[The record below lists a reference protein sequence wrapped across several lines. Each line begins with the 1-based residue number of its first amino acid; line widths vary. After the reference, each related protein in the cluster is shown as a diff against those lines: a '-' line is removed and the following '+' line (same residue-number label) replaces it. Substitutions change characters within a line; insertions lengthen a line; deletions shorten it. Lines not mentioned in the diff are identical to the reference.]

1 MDSSRR
7 TFIKNSALVVAGAA
21 IMPNALFA
29 ESKKADQAG
38 YPALQRAR
46 CDG

>member
-21 IMPNALFA
+21 LMPVPYWQGRKN
-29 ESKKADQAG
+29 
-38 YPALQRAR
+38 
-46 CDG
+46 